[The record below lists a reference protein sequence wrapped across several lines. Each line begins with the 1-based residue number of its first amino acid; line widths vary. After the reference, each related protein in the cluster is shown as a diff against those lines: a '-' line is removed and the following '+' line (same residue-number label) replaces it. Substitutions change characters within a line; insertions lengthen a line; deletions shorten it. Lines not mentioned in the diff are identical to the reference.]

1 MCYTVGDEGPHEA
14 AMKEPLIRAYD
25 LKLCTPDCHPTAAYY
40 RASVLLRDEIA
51 EALPYLNAE
60 LRCAEYH
67 LGAGVVLWSR
77 DGRKY
82 AFRPFEIAIA
92 PVRDRGEAERLARGI
107 VETVNEIW
115 GRRDAIEPSF
125 EGAKPLP
132 TVLEIYKRLPG
143 TNCKACGYL
152 SCMAFAAALR
162 SDPAKSDLCP
172 FPPREGGARGPD

>member
-1 MCYTVGDEGPHEA
+1 
-14 AMKEPLIRAYD
+14 MKEPLIRAYD
-25 LKLCTPDCHPTAAYY
+25 LKLCTPDCHPTAEYY

-60 LRCAEYH
+60 LQRAEYH
-67 LGAGVVLWSR
+67 RGAGVVLWSR

-92 PVRDRGEAERLARGI
+92 PVRDRPEAERLARGI

-115 GRRDAIEPSF
+115 GRRDAIEPRF